1 MITDILLLLIGLCL
15 IVFGADWLVDGASS
29 VARRFGLSEF
39 VIGLTIVGFGTS
51 CPELVVSLTGAIAG
65 NGAISMGNVMGSNIF
80 NTLLILG
87 LTALLT
93 PIAVSDSNR
102 KVDIP
107 ITLAVTL
114 LFIGTALTGNRI
126 ARWEAIGY
134 LVFFAVYIYY
144 CFKSG
149 NGSEAEVQGQADG
162 PVPPIGKALV
172 LIIFG
177 LCGLIFGGDL
187 FVDHSVE
194 LAHKIGISDK
204 VIAITL
210 LAGGTSFPELA
221 TCIVA
226 AAKHKPALALG
237 NILGSNIFNILLI
250 IGCSALVNPISC
262 QSMNPMDYVAIGLSA
277 LLVLLCT
284 LMGRKDKLDRWEGGL
299 MIAVFVAYYI
309 WLFIK
314 Q

>member
-1 MITDILLLLIGLCL
+1 M
-15 IVFGADWLVDGASS
+15 DGASS

-107 ITLAVTL
+107 IALAVTL

-144 CFKSG
+144 CFKSKR
-149 NGSEAEVQGQADG
+149 S
-162 PVPPIGKALV
+162 
-172 LIIFG
+172 
-177 LCGLIFGGDL
+177 
-187 FVDHSVE
+187 
-194 LAHKIGISDK
+194 
-204 VIAITL
+204 
-210 LAGGTSFPELA
+210 
-221 TCIVA
+221 
-226 AAKHKPALALG
+226 
-237 NILGSNIFNILLI
+237 
-250 IGCSALVNPISC
+250 
-262 QSMNPMDYVAIGLSA
+262 
-277 LLVLLCT
+277 
-284 LMGRKDKLDRWEGGL
+284 
-299 MIAVFVAYYI
+299 
-309 WLFIK
+309 
-314 Q
+314 